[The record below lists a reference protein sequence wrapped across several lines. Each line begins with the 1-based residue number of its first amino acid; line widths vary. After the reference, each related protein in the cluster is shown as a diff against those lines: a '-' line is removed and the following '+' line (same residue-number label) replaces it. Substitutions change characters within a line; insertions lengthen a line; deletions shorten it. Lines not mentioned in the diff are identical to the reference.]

1 MLHEILLS
9 LSGQPSP
16 IFEQSAKDRGASQDG
31 FPLLSPQEKAL
42 LEPIA
47 RLSQL
52 HSLLRAHAELIS
64 SSHPSTVCR
73 AASTTISTEY
83 LGNFQEKILEV
94 EQAILGRDAGY
105 VGGYGI
111 VPLST
116 IVGEF
121 YPWVRKLEW
130 LWETSQYMLPF
141 VDKDTK
147 SKGTP
152 AGKGCTGAALLDYLR
167 TESQTGYT
175 DVEEISLGL
184 IKAAETAWMRQLSVF
199 ILYGQLPSLGREDF
213 FIQEKPSIG
222 DRRTNMADF
231 ILRPEL
237 VPKFVSRPTATSILF
252 VGRSLSHIRARG
264 KFPAGEEAKHSSSQM
279 TLHGEFIRCLSSL
292 SSPIS
297 MNNLANAVSE
307 IRLALS
313 HTVLSQL
320 LPLHKIME
328 VLSLLHNFLLL
339 GRGEFAMALVS
350 HADERI
356 STKHKRTYQA
366 TSIEETMDVLTLKE
380 SEVSTVLTQTWT
392 ELYSIPNAE
401 DPVDDELDLA
411 RSLLRLSI
419 EKDSSISKDMKSA
432 NQALS
437 YISDVNFS
445 DILLGSPTTLSL
457 HVNPPLDLFLAQSD
471 MIIYSKIHSYLLG
484 IRRGQMRLGD
494 LWKRTSLRRVHPS
507 PWGPPM
513 SNKPGGQANLKV
525 GRERQKK
532 RAALMRRVWAS
543 GSAALFV
550 FSELGSYLQGEVI
563 SSSWRHFNAWLNGG
577 RPQSSYG
584 QGSRPGTASS
594 STTFYHS
601 HDPETINIA
610 HRTYLSHLIQSL
622 FLTDVPFTRTLR
634 SLISHVDRFVSLL
647 GQLQTIQ
654 QNLDLETDQGVFD
667 SLQDYAQDETEVWAE
682 VSAARTDLESSMT
695 ELIAR
700 LRDID
705 DHRTTKGATSL
716 DISTRHSPPE
726 FRWVKGNDE
735 TMRGRLDNNV
745 FVPWRAAGV
754 DRLLMRLEF
763 GGASAE
769 DHGGDSLDFGGNT
782 VFAE

>member
-16 IFEQSAKDRGASQDG
+16 IFEQSAKDRGAPQDG

-94 EQAILGRDAGY
+94 EQAILARDAGY

-121 YPWVRKLEW
+121 FPWVRKLEW
-130 LWETSQYMLPF
+130 LWETSQFMLPY
-141 VDKDTK
+141 VDKDAK

-199 ILYGQLPSLGREDF
+199 IFYGQLPSLGREDF
-213 FIQEKPSIG
+213 FIQEKPSNG
-222 DRRTNMADF
+222 NRRTNTADF

-279 TLHGEFIRCLSSL
+279 TLHGEFIRTLSSL

-297 MNNLANAVSE
+297 MINLANAVSE

-339 GRGEFAMALVS
+339 GRGEFAMAL
-350 HADERI
+350 
-356 STKHKRTYQA
+356 
-366 TSIEETMDVLTLKE
+366 
-380 SEVSTVLTQTWT
+380 
-392 ELYSIPNAE
+392 
-401 DPVDDELDLA
+401 
-411 RSLLRLSI
+411 
-419 EKDSSISKDMKSA
+419 
-432 NQALS
+432 
-437 YISDVNFS
+437 
-445 DILLGSPTTLSL
+445 
-457 HVNPPLDLFLAQSD
+457 
-471 MIIYSKIHSYLLG
+471 
-484 IRRGQMRLGD
+484 
-494 LWKRTSLRRVHPS
+494 
-507 PWGPPM
+507 
-513 SNKPGGQANLKV
+513 
-525 GRERQKK
+525 
-532 RAALMRRVWAS
+532 
-543 GSAALFV
+543 
-550 FSELGSYLQGEVI
+550 
-563 SSSWRHFNAWLNGG
+563 
-577 RPQSSYG
+577 
-584 QGSRPGTASS
+584 
-594 STTFYHS
+594 
-601 HDPETINIA
+601 
-610 HRTYLSHLIQSL
+610 SL
-622 FLTDVPFTRTLR
+622 FLTDVPFTHTLR

-654 QNLDLETDQGVFD
+654 QNLDLETDEGVFD
-667 SLQDYAQDETEVWAE
+667 SLQDYAQDEARVWAE

-716 DISTRHSPPE
+716 DISTRHSHPAL
-726 FRWVKGNDE
+726 RWVKGNEE

-763 GGASAE
+763 GGASAD
-769 DHGGDSLDFGGNT
+769 DHGADTLDFGGNT

>member
-16 IFEQSAKDRGASQDG
+16 IFEQPAKDRGSAQDG

-47 RLSQL
+47 RLSRL
-52 HSLLRAHAELIS
+52 HGLLRVHSAHIS
-64 SSHPSTVCR
+64 SSHPSTICR
-73 AASTTISTEY
+73 AASTTIATEY
-83 LGNFQEKILEV
+83 LGSFQEKILEV
-94 EQAILGRDAGY
+94 ERSILGKDAGY

-116 IVGEF
+116 VVGEF
-121 YPWVRKLEW
+121 SPWVRKMEW
-130 LWETSQYMLPF
+130 LWDTSQFMLPY
-141 VDKDTK
+141 VAKDAKT
-147 SKGTP
+147 KGTA
-152 AGKGCTGAALLDYLR
+152 AGSGCSGAALIDYLR

-184 IKAAETAWMRQLSVF
+184 IKAAEAAWMRQLSVF
-199 ILYGQLPSLGREDF
+199 ILYGHLPSLGREDF
-213 FIQEKPSIG
+213 FIQEGPSSG
-222 DRRTNMADF
+222 DRRVNTADF
-231 ILRPEL
+231 QLQPDL
-237 VPKFVSRPTATSILF
+237 VPKFVSRSTATSILF
-252 VGRSLSHIRARG
+252 VGRSLNHIRARG

-292 SSPIS
+292 TSPIS
-297 MNNLANAVSE
+297 MISLANAISE
-307 IRLALS
+307 IRLSLS

-366 TSIEETMDVLTLKE
+366 TSVEETLDVLTLKE
-380 SEVSTVLTQTWT
+380 SEVSTVLTQAWT

-419 EKDSSISKDMKSA
+419 EKDTSISKDMKSA
-432 NQALS
+432 NQILT

-457 HVNPPLDLFLAQSD
+457 HINPPLDLFLAQSD
-471 MIIYSKIHSYLLG
+471 MIVYSKIHSYLLG

-513 SNKPGGQANLKV
+513 SNKPGGRANLKL

-563 SSSWRHFNAWLNGG
+563 GSSWRHFKGWLNGG
-577 RPQSSYG
+577 RPQSSSG

-594 STTFYHS
+594 TNTLYHS

-610 HRTYLSHLIQSL
+610 HRTYLAHLIQSL

-634 SLISHVDRFVSLL
+634 ALIAHVDRFVSLL

-654 QNLDLETDQGVFD
+654 QNLDLETDEGVFD
-667 SLQDYAQDETEVWAE
+667 SLQDYSQDEARVWAE
-682 VSAARTDLESSMT
+682 VSTARTSLERSMT
-695 ELIAR
+695 DLIAR

-705 DHRTTKGATSL
+705 DHRITKGATSL
-716 DISTRHSPPE
+716 DASTRHVAPE
-726 FRWVKGNDE
+726 LRWVKGNEE
-735 TMRGRLDNNV
+735 TLRGRQENNI

-763 GGASAE
+763 GGASA
-769 DHGGDSLDFGGNT
+769 DDNAADGLDFGGNT
-782 VFAE
+782 VFEE